1 MPRSGGG
8 LLMESDDSDV
18 PDLDLPTASLRNKKS
33 LFSNSRPTKDG
44 VVNTRR
50 YIFSVRCALVSLMIS
65 LVIAVAFLGFLSM
78 HIMSQIKQLEGLVLL
93 PRQLEILKR
102 DVYRLKTDFD
112 LLRISN
118 MASSSSGSA
127 WNATSFV
134 SERLDVI
141 ESEVKAIAKEVKE
154 HMGEPSIME
163 AINALSASF
172 HLNFV
177 FIVFKTRIDALDD
190 RCSRG
195 CESSFTNDSMTASPS
210 NDVNIPSRSRAKD
223 RVKKKRSKG
232 MSTRDS
238 PIVFTRA
245 KD

>member
-1 MPRSGGG
+1 MGFVRGMALHYRQGQMPRSGGG
-8 LLMESDDSDV
+8 LLMESDDSDI
-18 PDLDLPTASLRNKKS
+18 PDLDLPTASLRNKKSS

-50 YIFSVRCALVSLMIS
+50 YVFSVRCALVSLMIS

-78 HIMSQIKQLEGLVLL
+78 HIMSQIKQLEGVVLL

-141 ESEVKAIAKEVKE
+141 ESEVKAIAKQVKE
-154 HMGEPSIME
+154 QMGEPSTTE
-163 AINALSASF
+163 AINALS
-172 HLNFV
+172 
-177 FIVFKTRIDALDD
+177 IRIDALND

-195 CESSFTNDSMTASPS
+195 CESSFTNDSMAASLS
-210 NDVNIPSRSRAKD
+210 NDVNIASRRSAKD
-223 RVKKKRSKG
+223 RIKKKRSKG
-232 MSTRDS
+232 MSTR
-238 PIVFTRA
+238 
-245 KD
+245 